1 MAANPAVDPDF
12 ERTAESAWFV
22 LTEAEALGVHFSF
35 ALEADYPASLTPS
48 CIADLERAIG
58 AHRVLITRILMERAG
73 VAP

>member
-1 MAANPAVDPDF
+1 MATKARVDPNF
-12 ERTAESAWFV
+12 ERTAETAWFV

-35 ALEADYPASLTPS
+35 GLEADYPPGLSAD
-48 CIADLERAIG
+48 CVRDLERAIG